1 MELPDYWKR
10 RVKKLTYA
18 YQPIVNIH
26 TGRTFGLEALLRN
39 WEDAEFDS
47 IAEIFQKAYE
57 EKVLFPLEKA
67 LRQKA
72 LTDFSMIRKKW
83 TDEAPGS
90 GKIKLFL
97 NIDNRAMEM
106 PDYMSGGTELLL
118 DDSHLTSQ
126 DLVLEISEKHE
137 FSSFGTMNKV
147 LDSYKGR
154 GFGIAIDDF
163 GSGYSGLQLLYH
175 SEPHI
180 IKIDR
185 FFIDNIDSDPKK
197 YFFIASVVKMAN
209 LMGISVVAEGVETES
224 EYYACRNIGCDYIQ
238 GFFVCHPKLSL
249 DELRPRYAD
258 ISELAAREKRDHLSD
273 VALLDERILK
283 EPAVKMDVSAHSIL
297 ELLKKGGRDNHF
309 PVVDARGEPLGI
321 LDQDKLRQF
330 LYSPYG
336 ISIFQHKMSTEGLSS
351 FLLPVPQA
359 EITTPIERILGIQ
372 SLRREKI
379 GIIITQEKDYLGF
392 LPSGILLQL
401 LSEKQLSLALDK
413 NPLSHLPGN
422 SSIHRF
428 IGEILETNTHPRAL
442 VYFDFNN
449 FKPFN
454 DCYGF
459 RQGDRVIML
468 FADLLK
474 EAHIPRKDFVGHLGG
489 DDFFCSAQVQRGERE
504 TFLEAVRE
512 LQTCFTGDVLSFYTA
527 EDRGKGCIESRDR
540 QGNSGCFPLL
550 SVSAAVLFL
559 EGNSRPYFEELS
571 TQLADLKKK
580 AKAAEGFIAW
590 GSAVASQ

>member
-1 MELPDYWKR
+1 MELPENWKG
-10 RVKKLTYA
+10 RVEKLTYA

-47 IAEIFQKAYE
+47 IAELFQKAYE
-57 EKVLFPLEKA
+57 EKVLFSLEKE
-67 LRQKA
+67 LRKKA
-72 LTDFSMIRKKW
+72 LSGFSRIRKKW
-83 TDEAPGS
+83 NTEASGS
-90 GKIKLFL
+90 GKIRLFL

-106 PDYMSGGTELLL
+106 PDYMSGGTEVMLE
-118 DDSHLTSQ
+118 HYQLTSQ

-147 LDSYKGR
+147 LDSYKNR

-209 LMGISVVAEGVETES
+209 LMGISVIAEGIETES

-238 GFFVCHPKLSL
+238 GFFICHPKLTL
-249 DELRPRYAD
+249 DELKSRYPD
-258 ISELAAREKRDHLSD
+258 ISDLAAREKREHLSD

-283 EPAVKMDVSAHSIL
+283 ETPVKLDVSAHSIL
-297 ELLKKGGRDNHF
+297 DLLKKGGVDNHF
-309 PVVDARGEPLGI
+309 PVIDERGEPLGI

-351 FLLPVPQA
+351 FLLPVPRT

-428 IGEILETNTHPRAL
+428 IGEILETTTNPRAL

-474 EAHIPRKDFVGHLGG
+474 EALIPRKDFVGHLGG
-489 DDFFCSAQVQRGERE
+489 DDFFCSAQVQKGQGEP
-504 TFLEAVRE
+504 FLETVRD
-512 LQTCFTGDVLSFYTA
+512 LQNCFAEDVLSFYTA
-527 EDRGKGCIESRDR
+527 QDRLRGCILSRDR
-540 QGNSGCFPLL
+540 QGNEGCFPLL
-550 SVSAAVLFL
+550 TVSAAVLFL
-559 EGNSRPYFEELS
+559 DGKKQPYFEGLS
-571 TQLADLKKK
+571 EQLAMLKKK
-580 AKAAEGFIAW
+580 AKTSAGYLAWEEG
-590 GSAVASQ
+590 GTSE